1 MNGSTAPE
9 IFLDRLVLIS
19 NSVPKSGSTFLYAL
33 QRDFLLRLAGKK
45 AADFSLFS
53 EAGVE
58 LSKGFVHKP
67 LNGPFLDVLENET
80 ITGGPYILKTHLAIL
95 PRLKKLLIEKPN
107 VFMSLAVRD
116 PVEIFLSARDNYKKT
131 GEFSEFSDIES
142 GCQTILG
149 YFNQILRT
157 SEDTSQ
163 EKYLPIVRY
172 EQIVSDPIDAMVA
185 SLHPMI
191 AANVMKAI
199 ANEYTSIE
207 KSTKFSSNRFNI
219 GQTSRLDTEEDR
231 DLVQQ
236 LKERLATVRAEFGY

>member
-1 MNGSTAPE
+1 MHGSTAPE
-9 IFLDRLVLIS
+9 RFFDRLVLIS
-19 NSVPKSGSTFLYAL
+19 NSVPKSGSTFLYSL
-33 QRDFLLRLAGKK
+33 QRDFLLRLAGKQ

-58 LSKGFVHKP
+58 LSNGFVHKP

-116 PVEIFLSARDNYKKT
+116 PVEIFLSARDNHRKT
-131 GEFSEFSDIES
+131 GEFPQFSDIDS

-149 YFNQILRT
+149 YFSQILKT
-157 SEDTSQ
+157 SEDISQ

-172 EQIVSDPIDAMVA
+172 EQIVSDPIEAMVA

-191 AANVMKAI
+191 AKNIMKAF
-199 ANEYTSIE
+199 ANEFTSIE
-207 KSTKFSSNRFNI
+207 KSAKFSSNRFNI
-219 GQTSRLDTEEDR
+219 GQASRLDAEEDR
-231 DLVQQ
+231 ELVQQ
-236 LKERLATVRAEFGY
+236 LKERLASARVEFGY